1 MNIIDFHCDTLTMLK
16 PEEESFEKNSH
27 MVDLERLEQA
37 GVRVQCCA
45 AFVPTGMFP
54 PEVRDQ
60 KSMEAFLRVQKV
72 WKSVI
77 SQYPD
82 RLLPVRSSE
91 EMEQCF
97 REKKTGLLLTIE
109 DGGVCGQD
117 LSNVQKVFDLGV
129 RLITL
134 TWNYENAFGIPNGNE
149 GGLKPL
155 GIEAVEEMNRLGILV
170 DVSHLSDDGFW
181 DVQKYSKR
189 PFLASHSNAR
199 AVTGHQRNL
208 TDDMIRAVAQAGG
221 VIGLNFAPAFLGGEE
236 ESRVSDMVRH
246 VLHIREKGGAEV
258 LALGSDFD
266 GIGGK
271 LEIDGPDKFELLWEA
286 LRRAGLSET
295 ELEGMWHGNG
305 ERLLADVL
313 PGSCM

>member
-1 MNIIDFHCDTLTMLK
+1 
-16 PEEESFEKNSH
+16 
-27 MVDLERLEQA
+27 
-37 GVRVQCCA
+37 
-45 AFVPTGMFP
+45 MFP

-77 SQYPD
+77 SRYPD

-91 EMEQCF
+91 EMERCF
-97 REKKTGLLLTIE
+97 REKR
-109 DGGVCGQD
+109 QD
-117 LSNVQKVFDLGV
+117 FADYRGRGRLRAGTVQRTEGFDLGV

-181 DVQKYSKR
+181 DVQKHSKR

-266 GIGGK
+266 GIRGK

-286 LRRAGLSET
+286 LCRAGLSET

-313 PGSCM
+313 PGSCV